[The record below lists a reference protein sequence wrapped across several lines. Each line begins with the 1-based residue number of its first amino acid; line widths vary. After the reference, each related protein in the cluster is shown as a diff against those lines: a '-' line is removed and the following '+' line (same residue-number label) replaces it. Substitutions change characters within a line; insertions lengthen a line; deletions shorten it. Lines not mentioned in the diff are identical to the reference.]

1 MKEYPEMMNVAEAAE
16 YLRCSEQQLRKQIHY
31 GHIPAFKLG
40 NAWRISKTALI
51 QLANTTQPQG
61 KQKGS

>member
-1 MKEYPEMMNVAEAAE
+1 MMNVAEAAE
-16 YLRCSEQQLRKQIHY
+16 YLRCSEQQIRKQIGY

-51 QLANTTQPQG
+51 NLAST
-61 KQKGS
+61 KQTPESTKED